1 MNKWFGLIFL
11 LLVYS
16 CDIKSVNENKAN
28 ENKVKEDEFATSSED
43 EPGNFQEENQRTNKF
58 KFHFSRYKIA
68 DGITEDWE
76 LEFMTVLDTNGEDF
90 ILYDDNAVADYDG
103 AIISKLYI
111 QYRTAK
117 AIAETGDKE
126 LTESQLKEIADK
138 VYYDNIDVATTL
150 SFSERGYGWIKYK
163 AYNGN
168 GSLKLFRFKKS
179 EYWTSELRE
188 YSPFPPDGVLCVK
201 AF

>member
-16 CDIKSVNENKAN
+16 CDIKSVNGNKAN
-28 ENKVKEDEFATSSED
+28 ENKVKENEFATSSED
-43 EPGNFQEENQRTNKF
+43 ESGNFQEKVQRTNKF
-58 KFHFSRYKIA
+58 KGHFSRYKIA
-68 DGITEDWE
+68 DGVTDDWE
-76 LEFMTVLDTNGEDF
+76 LEFMTVLDADGENF
-90 ILYDDNAVADYDG
+90 ILYDDNAVANYDG
-103 AIISKLYI
+103 AIISTLYI
-111 QYRTAK
+111 QCLTAK
-117 AIAETGDKE
+117 AIAKTGDKE

-150 SFSERGYGWIKYK
+150 SFSKRGYGWIKYK
-163 AYNGN
+163 TYN
-168 GSLKLFRFKKS
+168 GSLELFRFKKS
-179 EYWTSELRE
+179 EYWTSESYE